1 MKDLTDFV
9 KTTIAKYDM
18 LEGGETVLVS
28 VSGGPDS
35 LTLLYL
41 LNELK
46 PEYELDLHVFH
57 LNHMMRGRA
66 GKDDAIF
73 VEMTADRLELPST
86 ILTADVPAY
95 ILANKTSPEDGAR
108 QVRYQLLGEVAEEI
122 GADRIALGHTADDRV
137 ETYLMRVIRGTG
149 LDGLRSIPPVNGDII
164 RPLIESTRESIMSY
178 CAANSLQPRIDET
191 NEETVF
197 LRNKIRGELIPHLER
212 EFNPAFKEE
221 IVREIETIEADVELL
236 EDLTEQAWDETAEIT
251 EESVALSRSPFLEL
265 PLAIQ
270 RRLLRLAAEELAGEP
285 SPLTFQNTVDIIDKV
300 VGGDSGASLDLPGGL
315 SARREYD
322 IIIIEPV
329 SEVPADE
336 EPDFPAT
343 ALRVPGV
350 TRLDFLNMA
359 IEAVFKAPDAL
370 DETAGEDVAFLDAG
384 LVKGMGTVR
393 PPREGDKFT
402 PYGMDGSKKLSDV
415 FIDSKTPRTAR
426 RVTPVV
432 EFNGRV
438 AWVAGYRIDD
448 NYKVTKRTKRM
459 LVLRL
464 LKGSS

>member
-1 MKDLTDFV
+1 MKSLVDEV
-9 KTTIAKYDM
+9 KLTIAKYGM
-18 LEGGETVLVS
+18 LEGGETVLIS

-35 LTLLYL
+35 LTLLHI

-46 PEYELDLHVFH
+46 PDYDLDLHVFH

-66 GKDDAIF
+66 GQEDADF
-73 VEMTADRLELPST
+73 VKKTAAQLKLPST
-86 ILTADVPAY
+86 IMEADVPAY

-108 QVRYQLLGEVAEEI
+108 QVRYELLGEVAEEI
-122 GADRIALGHTADDRV
+122 GAERIALGHTADDRV
-137 ETYLMRVIRGTG
+137 ETYLMRVIRGAG
-149 LDGLRSIPPVNGDII
+149 LDGLRSIPPMNGDII
-164 RPLIESTRESIMSY
+164 RPLIESTRESVMSY
-178 CAANSLQPRIDET
+178 CAANNLKPRTDET
-191 NEETVF
+191 NEENVF
-197 LRNKIRGELIPHLER
+197 LRNKIRGELIPQLER

-221 IVREIETIEADVELL
+221 IAREIMTIEADVDLL
-236 EDLTEQAWDETAEIT
+236 EDLTERAWDEAAEIT
-251 EESVALSRSPFLEL
+251 GESVILNRSAFLDQ

-285 SPLTFQNTVDIIDKV
+285 SPLSFQNTVDIMEKV
-300 VGGDSGASLDLPGGL
+300 VTGDSGASLDLPGGL

-322 IIIIEPV
+322 TIIIEPLI
-329 SEVPADE
+329 EVPADD

-350 TRLDFLNMA
+350 TRLDLLNVA
-359 IEAVFKAPDAL
+359 IEAVFTSPELLDKA
-370 DETAGEDVAFLDAG
+370 AGEGVAFLDAG
-384 LVKGMGTVR
+384 LVKGSGTVR
-393 PPREGDKFT
+393 PPHEGDRFT

-415 FIDSKTPRTAR
+415 FVDSKTPRPAR

-432 EFNGRV
+432 EFNGHIV
-438 AWVAGYRIDD
+438 WVAGYRIDEK
-448 NYKVTKRTKRM
+448 YKVTRRTKRM